1 MILSNQNSQSHLR
14 LLNAQE
20 IADLLGVKK
29 STIYQW
35 THQGFIPFV
44 KIGKLVRFNADD
56 ISRWLG
62 NLKNKGRKSRKYDL
76 RELNL

>member
-1 MILSNQNSQSHLR
+1 MGSSLK

-35 THQGFIPFV
+35 TSQEFIPYV
-44 KIGKLVRFNADD
+44 KIGKLVRFNVDTVMK
-56 ISRWLG
+56 WLS
-62 NLKNKGRKSRKYDL
+62 KKETKGRKSKNCNTG
-76 RELNL
+76 EHGV

>member
-1 MILSNQNSQSHLR
+1 MKLLSVKEVAEL
-14 LLNAQE
+14 
-20 IADLLGVKK
+20 IGVQP

-35 THQGFIPFV
+35 THQRFIPHIKV
-44 KIGKLVRFNADD
+44 GKLVRFNADD

-62 NLKNKGRKSRKYDL
+62 DLKNKGRKSRKYDI

>member
-1 MILSNQNSQSHLR
+1 MK

-35 THQGFIPFV
+35 THQGFIPYV
-44 KIGKLVRFNADD
+44 KVGKLVRFKPDVVMK
-56 ISRWLG
+56 WLSDMET
-62 NLKNKGRKSRKYDL
+62 KGRKNRKYDVRDL
-76 RELNL
+76 GI